1 MTLWNPI
8 WRITINGT
16 IYTNFTL
23 ASLTITSGR
32 TNIYE
37 QANAGYVN
45 LSLINLDQSIVSI
58 AINDSVTIELKD
70 SAAAFVPIFGGTVTD
85 VTITVTAT
93 GSIGINQRISII
105 ALGALSRLP
114 KALTDGAL
122 SSAHDG
128 TQILEVLRNLLLN
141 NWSEVP
147 AALTWATYDPT
158 TNWADA
164 ENVGIGEIDTPGN
177 YDLASR
183 TASRTDIYSLVSGL
197 ATSGL
202 GYIYEDAQGRIS
214 YADSTHRSSYLAT
227 NGYTDVSA
235 AQALSNSISIIT
247 RAGDVRNS
255 VTLLYGSNSTN
266 ETTPFEDA
274 ASIGLYGRLAQLVT
288 TTLKNHADAD
298 DQAEFYLTL
307 RAYPLPMFNE
317 ITFELTNPQIDDA
330 DRDSLINIFMGLPLR
345 ISDLPLNMS
354 AGTYAG
360 FVEGWTFR
368 ASYNSV
374 SVTALL
380 SPLAFSLQAMKWQ
393 EVPVLEAWNTITPTL
408 DWAEALVVA

>member
-1 MTLWNPI
+1 VTVWNPI
-8 WRITINGT
+8 WRVTIQGT

-23 ASLTITSGR
+23 ANLTITSGR

-45 LSLINLDQSIVSI
+45 MQLINLDQSVVNIN
-58 AINDSVTIELKD
+58 INDSVTIELKD
-70 SAAAFVPIFGGTVTD
+70 STATFTPIFGGTITD
-85 VTITVTAT
+85 V
-93 GSIGINQRISII
+93 SISVSSSGVVGINQTISII

-114 KALTDGAL
+114 KALTDGTLA
-122 SSAHDG
+122 SAHDG
-128 TQILEVLRNLLLN
+128 TQILHILQDLLLN

-147 AALTWATYDPT
+147 AALTWATYNPT
-158 TNWADA
+158 TTWANA
-164 ENVGIGEIDTPGN
+164 ENVGLGEIDTPGN
-177 YDLASR
+177 YDLAAR
-183 TASRTDIYSLVSGL
+183 TADRTTVYSLVSAL

-214 YADSTHRSSYLAT
+214 YADSTHRSIYLAT
-227 NGYTDVSA
+227 NGYTDLSA
-235 AQALSNSISIIT
+235 AQALANGITIQT

-255 VTLLYGSNSTN
+255 VTLKYGANSAN

-274 ASIGLYGRLAQLVT
+274 DSIAIYGRLAQIVT

-298 DQAEFYLTL
+298 DQAAFYLTL
-307 RAYPLPMFNE
+307 RAYPQPMFNQ
-317 ITFELTNPQIDDA
+317 ITYELTNPEIDDA

-345 ISDLPLNMS
+345 LSDLPLNMS
-354 AGTYAG
+354 AGTYLG

-368 ASYNSV
+368 AAYNSV

-393 EVPVLEAWNTITPTL
+393 EVSVLEKWNTISGTL
-408 DWAEALVVA
+408 EWQDATVVA